1 MMRET
6 WKGTEAPV
14 LAPAAVVL
22 RAGCRSGDWT
32 RRDWKP
38 ASSQPVGQAVV
49 RQQAVTRLDP
59 GNLIGRDILK
69 LFNGRGRNFSF
80 RYQGNG
86 VDIRRL
92 SFMLLT
98 SDTFDTIRFDNLSS
112 LSIRYDSFIVWSYD
126 DTFFFAGSW
135 KVKRE
140 DIGKLRK
147 NFLRRCFLNGLADFC
162 NWNLPWRKHAS
173 VRVDICA
180 MHEKPMNCKITLCVC
195 VYVYVYILYIIYF
208 NRNVAIKLV
217 DSKTNGFLF
226 LR

>member
-1 MMRET
+1 MTETVNEEMMRET

-86 VDIRRL
+86 VDIRTF
-92 SFMLLT
+92 SSMVLT
-98 SDTFDTIRFDNLSS
+98 SVTFDRIRFDNLS
-112 LSIRYDSFIVWSYD
+112 IRYDPFIVWSWYPMII
-126 DTFFFAGSW
+126 FFFFLQIFEKLKGKIW
-135 KVKRE
+135 K
-140 DIGKLRK
+140 
-147 NFLRRCFLNGLADFC
+147 
-162 NWNLPWRKHAS
+162 
-173 VRVDICA
+173 
-180 MHEKPMNCKITLCVC
+180 
-195 VYVYVYILYIIYF
+195 II
-208 NRNVAIKLV
+208 
-217 DSKTNGFLF
+217 
-226 LR
+226 

>member
-98 SDTFDTIRFDNLSS
+98 SDTFDTIQFDNLSP
-112 LSIRYDSFIVWSYD
+112 LSITIHLSYD
-126 DTFFFAGSW
+126 RMMILFFLQVLE
-135 KVKRE
+135 KLK
-140 DIGKLRK
+140 GKILG
-147 NFLRRCFLNGLADFC
+147 NY
-162 NWNLPWRKHAS
+162 
-173 VRVDICA
+173 VRISYVD
-180 MHEKPMNCKITLCVC
+180 V
-195 VYVYVYILYIIYF
+195 F
-208 NRNVAIKLV
+208 
-217 DSKTNGFLF
+217 
-226 LR
+226 